1 MNMSRIPP
9 KSLTIAFGV
18 KIKPSA
24 KIFRLISKL
33 MQITNEYSAIYNIN
47 HVNTVAIFHH
57 MKTLLRHHESV
68 NSKFFGTNEHRIFKV
83 Y

>member
-33 MQITNEYSAIYNIN
+33 MQITNEYSAIYNMSR
-47 HVNTVAIFHH
+47 VNTIVRFHH
-57 MKTLLRHHESV
+57 MNRT
-68 NSKFFGTNEHRIFKV
+68 
-83 Y
+83 